1 MKIIIAMLIKGPKAM
16 ESLKFFFFNKIKII
30 EKIAA
35 ITKASLN
42 IITTRQTGGLIT
54 GYKPEWYQ
62 PASQGAGF
70 HFVQTLLFLP
80 L

>member
-30 EKIAA
+30 ENIAA

-42 IITTRQTGGLIT
+42 IR
-54 GYKPEWYQ
+54 K
-62 PASQGAGF
+62 ASNK
-70 HFVQTLLFLP
+70 LFAKIP
-80 L
+80 MTKE